1 MQLRFTS
8 FRFAAHLPCPHP
20 SPGVNSFVMRFV
32 VAGLITLLA
41 ISNACFAQVKGEV
54 ESIGFGSIYR
64 SNCWTPMV
72 VRVQA
77 EKSGIYQ
84 IRVKQDDLDRDLP
97 EFAET
102 VSLTG
107 SDEGNNQP
115 QRFWTYF
122 IPQPTDSGLTDTTR
136 GGTLRELQEQLRV
149 FICDEKGK
157 ELAQLP
163 VTNQITNIENYP
175 GGATNA
181 VRGNRLVVA
190 VLESGQPTWTD
201 YKQSIGTMEDVV
213 MMGVR
218 PGELPEDVRGY
229 QAVDAV
235 LWLRAPALDPAKPSD
250 ERRYRAIQQYV
261 RQGGKLVI
269 CQPTQREAVEPW
281 GEMLPVNI
289 QEMVDRTQT
298 QPLFSIAMR
307 DGDAVVES
315 NLDKKTVTDRNSW
328 RSVQG
333 PFKVARAD
341 AKPGTLV
348 DTVIHWDPSKPNDV
362 SPYIVRQPFGA
373 GCVTWIAQDLSD
385 PGFARVGGKI
395 GTLPGWPHIWDHVFD
410 WKNDTLVINN
420 ETSEVQKDFYKVNT
434 RKDLGGALDG
444 LMELNSKSRTLVL
457 IAVLFFIAYWLVAGP
472 GVYFFLSS
480 KGRSHISWFMFGA
493 SAIIATALTVL
504 VVKLVVRGDPE
515 LAHVTVIR
523 QAAGQPAFVMSRFG
537 LYIPQDG
544 PQEIALRET
553 SPGNV
558 SFISAFPLHPG
569 QHSSDNQFPAQLP
582 YDVPIREAAADA
594 PAAVTIPY
602 RSTLKKLNVHWVGN
616 LPGGLDGAPSLIVS
630 DHRSTLRGKLGN
642 RTGKELKNVYI
653 AFRDVKSEHAD
664 EDQLLFLPKW
674 EKDRVIDL
682 QKEFF
687 EDRVKFA
694 DVAANS
700 FSATPDDRVKLQNT
714 IGTPGI
720 DKGWVRFFYSDP
732 MRAKGFSDET
742 WNDRDGSQRRS
753 FPMLCFFDR
762 LPTMK
767 NFGNGD
773 RVDLL
778 RRGARQFD
786 VSNAVCAGQLVICAE
801 AEGEQPLPYP
811 LEVNNKR
818 VEGKGTLFYQFMLP
832 LERSRNALMTTQP
845 SILGRAHG
853 VDRGSVTLNTARE
866 TNTWRP

>member
-1 MQLRFTS
+1 
-8 FRFAAHLPCPHP
+8 
-20 SPGVNSFVMRFV
+20 MRFV

-41 ISNACFAQVKGEV
+41 CSTVSFGQIKGEV

-72 VRVQA
+72 VRVHA
-77 EKSGIYQ
+77 EKSGVYQ

-97 EFAET
+97 EFTET

-122 IPQPTDSGLTDTTR
+122 IPQPTEGGLTDINR

-163 VTNQITNIENYP
+163 VTNQINNLESFP
-175 GGATNA
+175 AGATSL

-190 VLESGQPTWTD
+190 VLESGQPAWSD

-229 QAVDAV
+229 QAVDVV

-250 ERRYRAIQQYV
+250 ERRYRAIQQFV

-269 CQPTQREAVEPW
+269 CQPAQREAVDPW

-289 QEMVDRTQT
+289 QEMVDRTDT
-298 QPLFSIAMR
+298 QPLFSLAMR
-307 DGDAVVES
+307 EGEVVSES
-315 NLDKKTVTDRNSW
+315 TLGKRSLEDRNTW

-348 DTVIHWDPSKPNDV
+348 DTVIRWESSKPNDV

-373 GCVTWIAQDLSD
+373 GCVTWVAQDLSD
-385 PGFARVGGKI
+385 PGFSRVGGKI

-410 WKNDTLVINN
+410 WKNDTLITTN
-420 ETSEVQKDFYKVNT
+420 ETSEQQREPYKTNA

-472 GVYFFLSS
+472 GVYFFLSA

-493 SAIIATALTVL
+493 SAIVATALTVL

-515 LAHVTVIR
+515 LAHVTLIR

-553 SPGNV
+553 APGNV

-569 QHSSDNQFPAQLP
+569 QNRTDNQFPAQLP

-594 PAAVTIPY
+594 PAAISIPY
-602 RSTLKKLNVHWVGN
+602 RSTLKKLNVQWVGN
-616 LPGGLDGAPSLIVS
+616 LPGGLDGSATLIVS
-630 DHRSTLRGKLGN
+630 EHRSTLRGRLGN
-642 RTGKELKNVYI
+642 RTGKQLKNVYI
-653 AFRDVKSEHAD
+653 AFRDVKNEHTD

-687 EDRVKFA
+687 EERVKFA
-694 DVAANS
+694 D
-700 FSATPDDRVKLQNT
+700 SATNTLSGTPDDRVKLQNT
-714 IGTPGI
+714 IGAAGKDT
-720 DKGWVRFFYSDP
+720 GWARYFYSDP
-732 MRAKGFSDET
+732 MRAKGFGDEI
-742 WNDRDGSQRRS
+742 WNDRDGVQRRS
-753 FPMLCFFDR
+753 FPMLCLFDR

-786 VSNAVCAGQLVICAE
+786 VSNAVCAGQLVVCAE
-801 AEGEQPLPYP
+801 AEGDQPLPYP

-818 VEGKGTLFYQFMLP
+818 VEGKGALFYQFILP

-845 SILGRAHG
+845 SILGSAQEEAGQAHG
-853 VDRGSVTLNTARE
+853 FSLGSLTFNLTQENTK
-866 TNTWRP
+866 WRP